1 MPACAGR
8 ASRGDA
14 DNRKITAK
22 ETAMQTMRD
31 AGVMLILDLAAD
43 LTILVFC
50 TACLIDLACE
60 KLETAL
66 LTLVEH

>member
-1 MPACAGR
+1 MPACAKH
-8 ASRGDA
+8 ASRSDA
-14 DNRKITAK
+14 DDRKITAK

-31 AGVMLILDLAAD
+31 AGVILLLDLAAD

-50 TACLIDLACE
+50 TACLIDMGCE